1 MAYGKLDGRTNGFT
15 LIELLVVI
23 TIIGILVALL
33 LPAIEGAREAG
44 RRLQCINRL
53 RQLALAAHNYHTDWN
68 SFPPGV
74 DHATSTKTSLFVIML
89 PYIENGAFYQQWIAP
104 GADRTALAGTVL
116 SGLVCPSDAIA
127 TNPVLHGSTR
137 YGVTSYGGNAG
148 TRSFC
153 SVVSSDDLRAD
164 GVFFEVGAA
173 SYPVNGQT
181 TVTIADIKDGS
192 SQTLLFGERSH
203 YDPNFDSFAGAGCE
217 GGQPMN
223 QFGFWTGSCGSWDLA
238 DVTLSS
244 YAPINYQ
251 VPLDYSRRAQLNPP
265 ANSPT
270 SFYYYADQRLCAF
283 GSSHPGGANFA
294 LADGSGR
301 FLSDSINLT
310 TLRALSTRAGGEPV
324 TLP

>member
-1 MAYGKLDGRTNGFT
+1 MAYGKWDGRMNGFT

-23 TIIGILVALL
+23 TVIGILVALL
-33 LPAIEGAREAG
+33 LPALEGALEAG
-44 RRLQCINRL
+44 RRLQCSNRL
-53 RQLALAAHNYHTDWN
+53 RQLALATHNYHTDWN

-74 DHATSTKTSLFVIML
+74 DHSTSNKTSLFVIML
-89 PYIENGAFYQQWIAP
+89 PYIENGAFYQEWIAP

-116 SGLVCPSDAIA
+116 QGLVCPSDAIA
-127 TNPVLHGSTR
+127 TNPVLHGGTK

-153 SVVSSDDLRAD
+153 SVISSPDLKAD
-164 GVFFEVGAA
+164 GVFFEVGAY

-181 TVTIADIKDGS
+181 TVAIADIKDGT

-203 YDPNFDSFAGAGCE
+203 YDPNFDSFAAAGYE
-217 GGQPMN
+217 RGQPLN

-251 VPLDYSRRAQLNPP
+251 VPVDYSQRAQLNPP
-265 ANSPT
+265 ASNPT
-270 SFYYYADQRLCAF
+270 SFYYYADLRLCVF

-301 FLSDSINLT
+301 FLADSIDLG

-324 TLP
+324 FLP